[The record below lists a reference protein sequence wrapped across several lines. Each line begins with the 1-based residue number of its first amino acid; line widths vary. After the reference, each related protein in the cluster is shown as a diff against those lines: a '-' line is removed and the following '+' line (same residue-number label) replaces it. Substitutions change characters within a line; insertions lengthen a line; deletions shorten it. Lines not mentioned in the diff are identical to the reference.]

1 MTPREQLLAEIHQL
15 PDQQIADLLSWV
27 RQLRSPQNFDWDT
40 WWVNLGTVS
49 DDFMRDRN
57 QPKPQQYENWC
68 EL

>member
-1 MTPREQLLAEIHQL
+1 MTPREQLLDEIRQL

-57 QPKPQQYENWC
+57 QPEPQQYENWC

>member
-1 MTPREQLLAEIHQL
+1 MTPREQLLDEIRQL
-15 PDQQIADLLSWV
+15 PDPQIADLLAWV

-57 QPKPQQYENWC
+57 QPEPQQYENWC
-68 EL
+68 E